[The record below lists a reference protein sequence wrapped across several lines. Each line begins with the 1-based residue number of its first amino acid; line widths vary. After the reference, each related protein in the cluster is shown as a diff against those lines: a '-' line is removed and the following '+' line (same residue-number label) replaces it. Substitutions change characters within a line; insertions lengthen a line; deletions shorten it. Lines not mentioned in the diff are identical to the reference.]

1 MPAPAAIA
9 GTFADLKFLKS
20 RSVIQIVIETA
31 IENGPAVVAA
41 FGTPQPGAE
50 VHVAVARIDPKAAE
64 RAAEKPRER
73 KPWAEL
79 SRAQQA
85 GIRCGEPSFKAF
97 LAERYWGALEAAGL
111 ENAACVRALCKVT
124 SRADL
129 DDPDRPARGKSWDA
143 LDEQYRSWLYDA
155 APTAQREG

>member
-41 FGTPQPGAE
+41 FGTPQPGSE
-50 VHVAVARIDPKAAE
+50 VHVAVARI
-64 RAAEKPRER
+64 KPEAVKPAPERER

-85 GIRCGEPSFKAF
+85 GMRCNEPAF
-97 LAERYWGALEAAGL
+97 LVFLREQYRDVASRYAGKTVP
-111 ENAACVRALCKVT
+111 EHTVRDLCRVQ
-124 SRADL
+124 SRSEL
-129 DDPDRPARGKSWDA
+129 DDPDLSACGKSWDA
-143 LDEQYRSWLYDA
+143 LDEQYRAWLDA
-155 APTAQREG
+155 PRYGAA